1 MITLIHGP
9 AELLRAEALANLR
22 AGLGDDPGFLEVNT
36 NVIDGRRATE
46 AEIENVCETLPF
58 LASHRLVI
66 IEGWVRRLSGS
77 RKSKAGA
84 KGDDPAGA
92 NEAEAT
98 DSAALARRFIEY
110 IEQIPETTE
119 LVLVEEDVV
128 SSGPLLRRLMELQRS
143 GQARIV
149 LCQKPGRNDLTAWI
163 RTRATQ
169 HGVKLD
175 GEAVNDLAEFVG
187 DDLRQLDQELTKLAD
202 YAAGRTVTRADVRLL
217 VAATRAANIFDLV
230 DSLGMGDTRRA
241 ASLMRHMLDI
251 DGEQPLI
258 ILTMI
263 ARQFRLLLQAK
274 AMQARA
280 ARAAE
285 VGQTLGIPDWT
296 ATKLLNQA
304 SRHTFAGLQ
313 RALEHVLAADEAI
326 KTGKMSDREAMDVLL
341 AQLALA

>member
-22 AGLGDDPGFLEVNT
+22 AGLGDDSGLLEVNT

-77 RKSKAGA
+77 RKSKSGA

-98 DSAALARRFIEY
+98 DSAALVRRFIEY

-143 GQARIV
+143 RQAHIV

-202 YAAGRTVTRADVRLL
+202 YAAGRTVTRADVRL
-217 VAATRAANIFDLV
+217 A
-230 DSLGMGDTRRA
+230 RR
-241 ASLMRHMLDI
+241 RH
-251 DGEQPLI
+251 
-258 ILTMI
+258 
-263 ARQFRLLLQAK
+263 ARR
-274 AMQARA
+274 
-280 ARAAE
+280 
-285 VGQTLGIPDWT
+285 
-296 ATKLLNQA
+296 
-304 SRHTFAGLQ
+304 
-313 RALEHVLAADEAI
+313 
-326 KTGKMSDREAMDVLL
+326 
-341 AQLALA
+341 